1 EAPCAL
7 LLPLLLLREQLE
19 VALAAHP
26 GGPKKVAYDEKQGLN
41 GRRELRAAV
50 LEAIASFLEDVVERT
65 LLPGRFEEPLHR
77 VSDIPAR
84 GRLRVSAARNVKL
97 RDVRDESAVFLENSD
112 GESEVHHNTVLK

>member
-1 EAPCAL
+1 M
-7 LLPLLLLREQLE
+7 LLLREQLE

-77 VSDIPAR
+77 VSDVPPRVRLGIPTAR
-84 GRLRVSAARNVKL
+84 HVKL
-97 RDVRDESAVFLENSD
+97 GYVRDEGAIFFS
-112 GESEVHHNTVLK
+112 ESGQ